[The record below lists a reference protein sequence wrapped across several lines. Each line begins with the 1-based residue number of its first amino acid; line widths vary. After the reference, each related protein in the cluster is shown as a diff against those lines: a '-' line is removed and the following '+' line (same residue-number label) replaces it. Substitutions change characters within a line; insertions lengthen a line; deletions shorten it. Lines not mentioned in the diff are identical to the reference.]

1 MTESIL
7 RRLIRRVRIPKE
19 TSLDGIT
26 VALAS
31 LPLPRPVK
39 RRILGGG
46 YESHERVLI
55 KQALKTG
62 DRVLELGAS
71 LGIVSSLILR
81 LIGPSGRL
89 VAVEADPKLHD
100 SFRRQLGANELECEL
115 VHALCCPIWTDRVPD
130 HIARSVFQQST
141 STLSGKAVSS
151 DNRTCSPWK
160 TAGTICGE
168 LNLDPNVLVCDIE
181 GAESV
186 WAESDSPFPDCLEK
200 IIVELHPWINGPE
213 VAGAVLE
220 SMRQVGFEIS
230 GFSGTVFYLRRRP
243 SPLHR

>member
-1 MTESIL
+1 MTESVL
-7 RRLIRRVRIPKE
+7 RRLIRRLRMPKQIF
-19 TSLDGIT
+19 LDGIT

-81 LIGPSGRL
+81 LIGRSGRL
-89 VAVEADPKLHD
+89 VAVEADSGLHD
-100 SFRRQLGANELECEL
+100 SFRRQLGANGFGCKL
-115 VHALCCPIWTDRVPD
+115 VHALCCPIWTNRVPG
-130 HIARSVFQQST
+130 HIARSVFQQFT

-151 DNRTCSPWK
+151 DKRSCSPWK

-168 LNLDPNVLVCDIE
+168 LYLDANVMVCDIE
-181 GAESV
+181 RAESV
-186 WAESDSPFPDCLEK
+186 WAESDSPFPDCLK
-200 IIVELHPWINGPE
+200 NN
-213 VAGAVLE
+213 
-220 SMRQVGFEIS
+220 R
-230 GFSGTVFYLRRRP
+230 
-243 SPLHR
+243 